1 MWKNIWFFTVANR
14 SLRKPLVFVH
24 SKALLL
30 MPEHPCSRA
39 PKPAVLRDL
48 QTCEKI
54 FDFFTA
60 AKLLVLQTCE
70 KLGSKYKII
79 NFDIDFNTCIPT

>member
-1 MWKNIWFFTVANR
+1 MAKTVNR
-14 SLRKPLVFVH
+14 SLRKPLFFVH

-30 MPEHPCSRA
+30 
-39 PKPAVLRDL
+39 KDL

-60 AKLLVLQTCE
+60 AKPKVF
-70 KLGSKYKII
+70 KNPSKSSKI
-79 NFDIDFNTCIPT
+79 FDFWELENTSHFLKFYEFWGPRNL

>member
-1 MWKNIWFFTVANR
+1 MAKSANRRFLTTCEKIFDFFTVANR

-60 AKLLVLQTCE
+60 AKPEVLQTPKNWVQNI
-70 KLGSKYKII
+70 KL
-79 NFDIDFNTCIPT
+79 